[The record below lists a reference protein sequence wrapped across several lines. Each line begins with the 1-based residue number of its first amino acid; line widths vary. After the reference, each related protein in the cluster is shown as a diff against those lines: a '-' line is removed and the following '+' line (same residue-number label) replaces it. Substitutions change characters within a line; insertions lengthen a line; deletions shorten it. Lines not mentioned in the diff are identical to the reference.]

1 MSRRAWER
9 RAIARG
15 SEAQLLPLATIPREA
30 ETILPAGPNRLLAA
44 TQLARVELAP
54 ADARGYRAGIQQ
66 GQRLM
71 RWFLQARFTI
81 AVKPVDRRLL
91 LTDGDRTYKPRVA
104 GSRSAIRGR
113 AVSRG
118 GAPGRSAGEALS
130 ILVGVAMRHLYG
142 HSIRAPA
149 PSARESPSDIPPTS
163 WPDAAAPECRA
174 PSSRSPR

>member
-15 SEAQLLPLATIPREA
+15 SEAQLLPRATMPREA
-30 ETILPAGPNRLLAA
+30 ETILPAGPDRLLAA
-44 TQLARVELAP
+44 TQLALVELAP
-54 ADARGYRAGIQQ
+54 ADARGYRVGIQQ

-71 RWFLQARFTI
+71 RWFPQARFAI

-104 GSRSAIRGR
+104 GSRSARPGR

-118 GAPGRSAGEALS
+118 GARGLQRGRPS
-130 ILVGVAMRHLYG
+130 LY
-142 HSIRAPA
+142 
-149 PSARESPSDIPPTS
+149 
-163 WPDAAAPECRA
+163 
-174 PSSRSPR
+174 